1 MSNITEEI
9 DTKPFHNLADS
20 MHNLEST
27 IGNLTNVIH
36 NISNYV
42 NDNIT
47 KKISIPYIIIA
58 IGLFAYTFFFVILY
72 NCNYICNRI
81 CNKQCNK
88 IKPVITDDN

>member
-20 MHNLEST
+20 IHNLEST

-47 KKISIPYIIIA
+47 KISIPSELIIIG
-58 IGLFAYTFFFVILY
+58 IIVYFFVFLICY
-72 NCNYICNRI
+72 NCNFLCKKVSKRI
-81 CNKQCNK
+81 Y
-88 IKPVITDDN
+88 PTDYDNN